1 MKTVLAKRDKTMF
14 YIAPFVV
21 LLALFT
27 AWYNKFL
34 TMPGF
39 GAFYIVCAGLTILLA
54 VVGLIVLP
62 NEVLVKEDGTLV
74 IYNGLFNKKTLDW
87 GSILSA
93 EVKGKDSKN
102 GSILLKVQTENGEE
116 SVSVHQIKDKK
127 MVVENLNNLIIR

>member
-39 GAFYIVCAGLTILLA
+39 GAFYIVCSGLTILLA

-62 NEVLVKEDGTLV
+62 NEVLVKEGGTLV

-102 GSILLKVQTENGEE
+102 GSILLKVQTEKGEE
-116 SVSVHQIKDKK
+116 NISVNQIKDKK